1 MGDLE
6 AEVRLGESRAPEA
19 SDERL
24 VAAAR
29 DGDVRAFETLLD
41 RHQGKVLRV
50 LRLMGVPS
58 RDREDVAQEVF
69 IRVFRH
75 LDGFKAGHPFA
86 GWLYRVTV
94 NASYDYH
101 LRTGRQARDEVPWS
115 DGVGERAAHD
125 GPGPEREA
133 EGRSLR
139 DRLEAAL
146 GALSERER
154 AVFVLKELEGQ
165 ETPDVARALGIT
177 RITVRRHLGRAR
189 VRLRLLLGSSERGR
203 RP

>member
-1 MGDLE
+1 MADSLGP
-6 AEVRLGESRAPEA
+6 EV
-19 SDERL
+19 SDDEL

-29 DGDVRAFETLLD
+29 DGSVRAFESLLD
-41 RHQGKVLRV
+41 RHQGRVLRV

-75 LDGFKAGHPFA
+75 LSGFKSGNPFA

-94 NASYDYH
+94 NSSYDYH
-101 LRTGRQARDEVPWS
+101 LRTGRRARDEVPWA
-115 DGVGERAAHD
+115 DGTADRAAHA

-154 AVFVLKELEGQ
+154 AVFILKELEGL
-165 ETPDVARALGIT
+165 ETLDVARSLGIT

-189 VRLRLLLGSSERGR
+189 DRLRTLLGPPDR
-203 RP
+203 R

>member
-1 MGDLE
+1 MAD
-6 AEVRLGESRAPEA
+6 SRAPET
-19 SDERL
+19 SDDQL

-29 DGDVRAFETLLD
+29 DGNVRAFETLLD
-41 RHQGKVLRV
+41 RYQVKVLRV

-75 LDGFKAGHPFA
+75 LDGFKAGNPFA
-86 GWLYRVTV
+86 GWIYRVAV
-94 NASYDYH
+94 NATYDYH
-101 LRTGRQARDEVPWS
+101 LRTGRQARDEVPW
-115 DGVGERAAHD
+115 DAGAGERAAHA

-133 EGRSLR
+133 EARGLR

-154 AVFVLKELEGQ
+154 AVFVLKEMEGMD
-165 ETPDVARALGIT
+165 TPEVARALGIT

-189 VRLRLLLGSSERGR
+189 ERLRSLLDPSDRGR
-203 RP
+203 G